1 MNALVNFLLRLV
13 KWPVALAALAALPG
27 AVLAF
32 RDEIEAV
39 VDAFEVV
46 RPFLYGAGGYFVLW
60 WFILRRRLM
69 REGEFWATF
78 EHELT
83 HTVFSLLTF
92 NPVRE
97 FMATGKKGG
106 YIMRHG
112 GSHNWLVPI
121 SPYFFPTLSVPV
133 MLIMLVL
140 EGDEIDVAN
149 IVLGVTVAYHI
160 TSTYRE
166 TRLTYSQKGQQGAH
180 PLLGDEVGSDFQKVG
195 IRFVWCFLPA
205 ANIVSYGLILG
216 MARNKVDGLR
226 GYASSVWDHS
236 HDFWL
241 EVEELVRSMT

>member
-60 WFILRRRLM
+60 RLILRQRLM
-69 REGEFWATF
+69 REGTFWATF

-106 YIMRHG
+106 YMRHG
-112 GSHNWLVPI
+112 GNENWLIPI

-166 TRLTYSQKGQQGAH
+166 TRLNYSQKGQKGAH
-180 PLLGDEVGSDFQKVG
+180 PLGDELGNDFRMVG
-195 IRFVWCFLPA
+195 IRFAWCFLPA

-236 HDFWL
+236 HDLWL
-241 EVEELVRSMT
+241 QVEELFRSLI

>member
-1 MNALVNFLLRLV
+1 MSALVNSVLRLV
-13 KWPVALAALAALPG
+13 KWPVALASVATLPG

-39 VDAFEVV
+39 VDAFEAVS
-46 RPFLYGAGGYFVLW
+46 PFLYGAGGYFVLW
-60 WFILRRRLM
+60 RLVLRRRWM
-69 REGEFWATF
+69 REGTFWATF

-92 NPVRE
+92 NPLRE
-97 FMATGKKGG
+97 FMATGKRGG
-106 YIMRHG
+106 YMSHG
-112 GSHNWLVPI
+112 GDENWLIPI

-149 IVLGVTVAYHI
+149 VVLGVTVAYHI

-166 TRLTYSQKGQQGAH
+166 TRLTYSQKGVH
-180 PLLGDEVGSDFQKVG
+180 PLGDEVGNDFRGVG

-205 ANIVSYGLILG
+205 ANIVSYGMILG
-216 MARNKVDGLR
+216 MARDNLDGLK
-226 GYASSVWDHS
+226 GYLTSLWDHS
-236 HDFWL
+236 YDFWR
-241 EVEELVRSMT
+241 EVGALVGSMT

>member
-1 MNALVNFLLRLV
+1 MSALVNSVLRLV

-46 RPFLYGAGGYFVLW
+46 GPFLYGAVGYFVLW
-60 WFILRRRLM
+60 WFILRRRWM
-69 REGEFWATF
+69 REGSFWETF

-92 NPVRE
+92 NPLRE
-97 FMATGKKGG
+97 FMATGKRGG
-106 YIMRHG
+106 YMSHG
-112 GSHNWLVPI
+112 GSENWLIPI

-140 EGDEIDVAN
+140 EGDEIDIAN

-166 TRLTYSQKGQQGAH
+166 TRLTHSHHRAH
-180 PLLGDEVGSDFQKVG
+180 LLGGEIGNDFRAVG

-226 GYASSVWDHS
+226 GYATSVWDHS
-236 HDFWL
+236 HDLWL
-241 EVEELVRSMT
+241 EVEELFRSLI

>member
-1 MNALVNFLLRLV
+1 MSALVNSLLRLV
-13 KWPVALAALAALPG
+13 KWPVALAALAVLPG

-60 WFILRRRLM
+60 RLILRQRLM
-69 REGEFWATF
+69 REGTFWATF

-106 YIMRHG
+106 YMRHG
-112 GSHNWLVPI
+112 GNENWLIPI

-166 TRLTYSQKGQQGAH
+166 TRLTYSQNTAH
-180 PLLGDEVGSDFQKVG
+180 PLGGGIGNDFRTVGN
-195 IRFVWCFLPA
+195 RFVWCFLPA

-236 HDFWL
+236 HDLWL
-241 EVEELVRSMT
+241 EVEELVRSLI

>member
-1 MNALVNFLLRLV
+1 MNALVNFVLRLV
-13 KWPVALAALAALPG
+13 KWPVALAALVALPG
-27 AVLAF
+27 AVLAL

-39 VDAFEVV
+39 VDAFEAV
-46 RPFLYGAGGYFVLW
+46 RPFLYGAGGYFVIW
-60 WFILRRRLM
+60 WLILRRRWM
-69 REGEFWATF
+69 REGEFGATF

-97 FMATGKKGG
+97 FVATNKQGG
-106 YIMRHG
+106 YMRHG
-112 GSHNWLVPI
+112 GSQNWLVPI

-195 IRFVWCFLPA
+195 IRFAWCFLPA

-226 GYASSVWDHS
+226 DYSTGLWDHS
-236 HDFWL
+236 HDLWL
-241 EVEELVRSMT
+241 QVEELFRSLI